1 MSSVDLS
8 DLVDDDLL
16 SESELDATGGVEEDP
31 GDDAADAR
39 LEEEEEEEDI
49 LAEWHDDYE
58 EDDADAP
65 DADDE
70 PEASGLD
77 DYEYEDE
84 TASEEGYEEE
94 DAFAFADD
102 DYAGDGALGTA
113 DTDPLDDDAWDVSD
127 FDPKEEKSVG
137 RGAKR
142 REKTEET
149 SKNASADRRIGKG
162 PDRDSSRSSRSGRSS
177 TKRSVALRVSLRLGG
192 VPSFAF
198 GAPERAALAAGVS
211 RAAGER
217 ACRLDRVRVDEGVD
231 EEVSVSRGGRRSRRR
246 VRGSARRLLAESR
259 ARGGD
264 DEDDGDKS
272 SRRLALAG
280 ETDLR
285 VVVTCAR
292 VASAGDARS
301 GARALRRGRALEKA
315 ARDAGLRV
323 GAVTLVETAV
333 EEE

>member
-1 MSSVDLS
+1 MDLS

-16 SESELDATGGVEEDP
+16 SESEPDATGGVEEDP

-39 LEEEEEEEDI
+39 SEEEEEEEDI

-65 DADDE
+65 DADDK

-77 DYEYEDE
+77 EYEYEDE

-113 DTDPLDDDAWDVSD
+113 DADPLDDDAWDVSD
-127 FDPKEEKSVG
+127 FDPKPSEEKSAG
-137 RGAKR
+137 RRAKR

-162 PDRDSSRSSRSGRSS
+162 PDRDSSRSSRSGRS
-177 TKRSVALRVSLRLGG
+177 TNKRSVALRVSLRLGG

-246 VRGSARRLLAESR
+246 VRGSARRLLAESL